1 MLRSYFWLT
10 FCVSV
15 WGSNFIFG
23 KILMQYFSPSM
34 VTMLRLL
41 VIVLFLLGLSLFY
54 RREQKKLLRSDWIL
68 MFLLGVIGVF
78 INQWTFFV
86 GLETADPTVAALILA
101 TTPILTGFLAAIFLK
116 EKITVRMVIGSLIA
130 IGGILYVVTNGRL
143 VSIQIDKGVIWMIVT
158 MVTFSLMIIMTR
170 YLRDR
175 VDPLTL
181 TLYSSGVGFVISI
194 PFAFLADHPI
204 RISGDL
210 KGWALLIGSAIIV
223 HGIATLVWNNH
234 IRYVEA
240 SKASILSNLEPFV
253 AMITGLILLA
263 KPITGIELLGALFI
277 VGGVLLSTYQGKMRL
292 RGTSVS

>member
-23 KILMQYFSPSM
+23 KLLMQYLLPSM
-34 VTMLRLL
+34 VTLLRLL
-41 VIVLFLLGLSLFY
+41 VIVLVLLGLSLFY
-54 RREQKKLLRSDWIL
+54 RMEQKKLLRSDWIL
-68 MFLLGVIGVF
+68 IFLLGLIGVF

-116 EKITVRMVIGSLIA
+116 EKITVRMVIGSLVA

-143 VSIQIDKGVIWMIVT
+143 VSIQIDKGIIWMIVT

-170 YLRDR
+170 YLGDR

-181 TLYSSGVGFVISI
+181 TLYSSVVGFVISI

-234 IRYVEA
+234 IRDVEEL
-240 SKASILSNLEPFV
+240 KASILSNLEPFV
-253 AMITGLILLA
+253 YMINVLILLA
-263 KPITGIELLGALFI
+263 KPITGIELLGALDRK
-277 VGGVLLSTYQGKMRL
+277 S
-292 RGTSVS
+292 

>member
-23 KILMQYFSPSM
+23 KILIQYFSPSM

-54 RREQKKLLRSDWIL
+54 HREQKKLFKSDLIL
-68 MFLLGVIGVF
+68 ILLLGVIGVF

-143 VSIQIDKGVIWMIVT
+143 VSIQIDKGIIWMIVT

-170 YLRDR
+170 YLGAR
-175 VDPLTL
+175 VDPVTL
-181 TLYSSGVGFVISI
+181 TLYSSGVGFVIFI
-194 PFAFLADHPI
+194 P
-204 RISGDL
+204 SGL
-210 KGWALLIGSAIIV
+210 V
-223 HGIATLVWNNH
+223 GI
-234 IRYVEA
+234 
-240 SKASILSNLEPFV
+240 
-253 AMITGLILLA
+253 
-263 KPITGIELLGALFI
+263 
-277 VGGVLLSTYQGKMRL
+277 
-292 RGTSVS
+292 